1 MGVNFSGL
9 GRLLLGHGFHFP
21 LQVLTPYAIST
32 PMTKC
37 LNTNMITKTADEF
50 VKESLNYVTIG
61 DETCGCLTHEILVID
76 NFSFL
81 EAREDRHACGPSRD

>member
-1 MGVNFSGL
+1 
-9 GRLLLGHGFHFP
+9 
-21 LQVLTPYAIST
+21 
-32 PMTKC
+32 MTKY
-37 LNTNMITKTADEF
+37 LKTNMITKTADEF

-81 EAREDRHACGPSRD
+81 EAREDRHAGGPSRD

>member
-1 MGVNFSGL
+1 
-9 GRLLLGHGFHFP
+9 
-21 LQVLTPYAIST
+21 
-32 PMTKC
+32 MTKY
-37 LNTNMITKTADEF
+37 LSTNMITKTADEF